1 MRGKQATKRK
11 ISPDPK
17 YKSVAIA
24 KFINHIMDGGKKSI
38 ASRIVY
44 KSFDFI
50 KEKTKKDPLEVFEKA
65 IENISPFIEIRS
77 RRVGGANYQ
86 VPTPTTESRRYVLA
100 SRWIIDAARKRKG
113 KPMFQKLGQ
122 EFIEAAENQ
131 GNAIKKKEDVHR
143 MAEANKAFA
152 HFARY
157 H

>member
-50 KEKTKKDPLEVFEKA
+50 KEKTKKIL
-65 IENISPFIEIRS
+65 
-77 RRVGGANYQ
+77 
-86 VPTPTTESRRYVLA
+86 
-100 SRWIIDAARKRKG
+100 
-113 KPMFQKLGQ
+113 
-122 EFIEAAENQ
+122 
-131 GNAIKKKEDVHR
+131 
-143 MAEANKAFA
+143 
-152 HFARY
+152 
-157 H
+157 